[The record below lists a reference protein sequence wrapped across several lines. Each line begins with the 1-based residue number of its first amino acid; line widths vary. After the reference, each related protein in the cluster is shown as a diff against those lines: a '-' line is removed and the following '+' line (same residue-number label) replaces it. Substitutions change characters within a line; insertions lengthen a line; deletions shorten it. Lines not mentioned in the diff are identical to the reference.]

1 MFEEERGFEMFEE
14 EGKASPTPRL
24 SPLDTAQAISLRPL
38 TPGAEEL
45 AVLLLHPEPAL
56 LDEVAALLRRRNVPV
71 HLATV
76 AAEAREALK
85 AHPTIGVVL
94 TDVRLLE
101 ADGLVLAGELLNGRG
116 PFPPTELLLI
126 AGGLA
131 REGADIGMVSE
142 GLRLRDVA
150 ANVGRA
156 LAKAAARRTLARN
169 SLADRRA

>member
-1 MFEEERGFEMFEE
+1 MFEE
-14 EGKASPTPRL
+14 EGKVSPAPRL
-24 SPLDTAQAISLRPL
+24 GPLDTPRSISLRPAA
-38 TPGAEEL
+38 PGTEEL

-71 HLATV
+71 HLATTAPV
-76 AAEAREALK
+76 ARETLK
-85 AHPTIGVVL
+85 AHPAIGVVL

-116 PFPPTELLLI
+116 PFGPTELLLI

-131 REGADIGMVSE
+131 RETADVGMVPE

-156 LAKAAARRTLARN
+156 LAKAAARRTLARH
-169 SLADRRA
+169 SLMERKA